1 MPNELMRH
9 VPKGALIVVMTF
21 CTNRTIRENP
31 EVFILII
38 ARSFLRIS
46 RDSATHFTEIR
57 PPISEHS
64 AGRSERND
72 ASLLGG

>member
-46 RDSATHFTEIR
+46 RDPATHFR
-57 PPISEHS
+57 
-64 AGRSERND
+64 AFGR
-72 ASLLGG
+72 AVGA